1 MIPFGPADWY
11 ESYLKQKYGAHPTP
25 SYKHSNRLARTANRV
40 FLNKN
45 VLTYK
50 KLSLMPLKRLSRGSI
65 GF

>member
-1 MIPFGPADWY
+1 MIPSLGY
-11 ESYLKQKYGAHPTP
+11 EDHLKRKYEVRRTH
-25 SYKHSNRLARTANRV
+25 SYKHFNRLARTANHV

-50 KLSLMPLKRLSRGSI
+50 KLSLVPLKPFNRGSI